1 MLDSLVNAN
10 AMWLLVNDGATIR
23 PRIYV
28 IADNRVVGY
37 FSVPTGFCRD
47 AEHATQNRDVWSPD
61 NRAGAMRVS
70 IVEKNIASGGWILIL
85 GSGYG

>member
-47 AEHATQNRDVWSPD
+47 AEHATQK
-61 NRAGAMRVS
+61 G
-70 IVEKNIASGGWILIL
+70 
-85 GSGYG
+85 